1 MVFHFAQ
8 CAEEPFRDNPLT
20 WNVFENNTI
29 GIGSFTLTQLASIP
43 IILIAIYM
51 LITMDPD
58 QANKKERLNLK
69 ARGR

>member
-1 MVFHFAQ
+1 
-8 CAEEPFRDNPLT
+8 
-20 WNVFENNTI
+20 VFENTYI
-29 GIGSFTLTQLASIP
+29 GIGFFTLTQLASIP